1 LKVLSALLLMLIAG
15 ACATDNTVVSMVPAL
30 RETKGMG
37 AEGDAADDPAIWV
50 NPNDPAEGLILG
62 TNKDEGLYVYN
73 LAGEELQRMP
83 VGLSNNVDLRG
94 NLAVASDDGVNA
106 LSWFRI
112 DPMTAVVS
120 HVGDT
125 KVARIE
131 PYGICLGA
139 PGGTLQTAVT
149 HKDGSI
155 DIWNVQDTGAGPL
168 TIAGV
173 RTIKLGSQVEGCV
186 IDDAANRLF
195 VGEED
200 VGLWMIDLATDAKTQ
215 IDQQTAAWALSQ
227 MSKASRFMR
236 PAAVGATS
244 SCRRR
249 ARIAMSSM
257 TARRPSPFAACS
269 RSGQALPATLM
280 AQASRTGWTRHRPRC
295 RDCRPGCWWCR
306 TTPTLFPKSTRTS
319 RSSTGARSRP
329 RSRLR
334 RPNRLEPNRA
344 RAAEFRGE
352 SWIDAFGRRLRAIP
366 HQSI

>member
-1 LKVLSALLLMLIAG
+1 MKVLSALLLMLLAG

-50 NPNDPAEGLILG
+50 NPNDPAKSLILG

-94 NLAVASDDGVNA
+94 NLAVASNDGVNA

-215 IDQQTAAWALSQ
+215 IDSVNSGSGLVADVEGVTLYAAKDGGGYIIVSAQ
-227 MSKASRFMR
+227 GKNRY
-236 PAAVGATS
+236 VVYD
-244 SCRRR
+244 R
-249 ARIAMSSM
+249 A
-257 TARRPSPFAACS
+257 PPFAVRGVFAIGPS
-269 RSGQALPATLM
+269 ADGSVDGTSVTDGLDASPGALPGLPAGVLVVQDD
-280 AQASRTGWTRHRPRC
+280 ANPVSEIDQNFKIVDWREIEAA
-295 RDCRPGCWWCR
+295 
-306 TTPTLFPKSTRTS
+306 LTS
-319 RSSTGARSRP
+319 AK
-329 RSRLR
+329 
-334 RPNRLEPNRA
+334 A
-344 RAAEFRGE
+344 
-352 SWIDAFGRRLRAIP
+352 
-366 HQSI
+366 H